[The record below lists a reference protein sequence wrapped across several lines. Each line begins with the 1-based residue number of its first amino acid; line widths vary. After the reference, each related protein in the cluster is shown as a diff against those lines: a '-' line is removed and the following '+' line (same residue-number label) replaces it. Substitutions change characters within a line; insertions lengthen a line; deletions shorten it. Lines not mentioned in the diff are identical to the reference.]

1 MLSNKLTEVLKIQ
14 SHTCQQFRMFRYLI
28 RQLKSIPDC
37 RYYTKRG
44 NLYVTKGKARRY
56 PAVVA
61 HMDTVHPI
69 VEDLSLI
76 QSGNLITG
84 FNRVTM
90 TQTGIGG
97 DDKVGIYIALQC
109 LTVFKKIKVAFF
121 RDEESGCKGS
131 AVADLPF
138 FNNCN
143 FILQCD
149 RMNNHDFITVGAGVE
164 LSSKKF
170 QNTIRAMIG
179 RKKYRFSKGSLTDV
193 VMLKTLGIGCCVAN
207 ISCGYYRPHT
217 IEEYVDIVDVENCL
231 QLVTSLIQ
239 KYGNTYFP
247 HEYEQQSSQLFCH
260 SFEVL
265 CSKCM
270 NELAGRNG
278 LCSECNGYYYHR
290 WNSF

>member
-1 MLSNKLTEVLKIQ
+1 MLSNKLTEVLRIQ
-14 SHTCQQFRMFRYLI
+14 SHTYQQFRMFRYLI
-28 RQLKSIPDC
+28 KQIRSIPDC
-37 RYYTKRG
+37 RYHTKRG

-109 LTVFKKIKVAFF
+109 LMIFKKLKVVFF
-121 RDEESGCKGS
+121 RDEECGCKGS
-131 AVADLPF
+131 SEADLPF

-149 RMNNHDFITVGAGVE
+149 RMNNHDFVTVGAGIE

-170 QNTIRAMIG
+170 QSTIQSTIA

-193 VMLKTLGIGCCVAN
+193 VMLKSLGVECCVAN

-217 IEEYVDIVDVENCL
+217 IHEYVDLADVENCL
-231 QLVTSLIQ
+231 QLVTALIQ
-239 KYGNTYFP
+239 QYGATYFP
-247 HEYEQQSSQLFCH
+247 HDHKQHSDVYFRH

-265 CSKCM
+265 CSNCM
-270 NELAGRNG
+270 NDPAGRNG
-278 LCSECNGYYYHR
+278 LCSECNVYYNHR
-290 WNSF
+290 WNAF